1 MTKTDL
7 NYIGKVRL
15 RVWEKS
21 DGEEKLIR
29 DTVTNNLLMTT
40 GKESMLKQLAK
51 ITGGGQFEYIGVGD
65 STTAASASQVDLQA
79 SSNKVWKA
87 IASDD
92 RVYVTG
98 TVYVSTDFGYSEAN
112 FTWNEIALRDDNS
125 SPLMIAR
132 LIDSS
137 PLVKTTSKRAIVEWQ
152 ITVS

>member
-51 ITGGGQFEYIGVGD
+51 ITGGGQFEYIGVRD
-65 STTAASASQVDLQA
+65 STTAASASQVD
-79 SSNKVWKA
+79 
-87 IASDD
+87 
-92 RVYVTG
+92 
-98 TVYVSTDFGYSEAN
+98 
-112 FTWNEIALRDDNS
+112 
-125 SPLMIAR
+125 
-132 LIDSS
+132 
-137 PLVKTTSKRAIVEWQ
+137 
-152 ITVS
+152 